1 MICGIVGASDF
12 AWFYIAFPPSILMPL
27 FLQIFP
33 SPWRAVLAIF
43 SCAAAQSVIAAAPAV
58 TTAYPAKPIRIVVP
72 FAPGGGT
79 DLMARAIAVR
89 YTETWG
95 QPVIVDNRS
104 GGGGNIGTD
113 IVAKAPADGHT
124 LLFNTNA
131 TIVINPHLGKISFDP
146 INDFAPVTQAAVLP
160 FALLLH
166 PSVPAKSVAELVALV
181 RAKPG
186 EFNYGSSGNGGGA
199 HLAGESLRTM
209 AKLSMTH
216 VPYKGASPALVAL
229 LGGEVRFMFV
239 SILTATPL
247 IDSGKV
253 RVIGVSSKKRS
264 PSLPNVPA
272 VGETPGLAG
281 FESDLWYGLL
291 APAKTP
297 PTIVDKLYQETRRIL
312 LLAEIRNRFEPSGT
326 SIVGNSPAEF
336 TKIIK
341 DDYAR
346 WAGVIKAAGVK
357 LE

>member
-146 INDFAPVTQAAVLP
+146 INDFAPVTLAAVLP

-346 WAGVIKAAGVK
+346 WAGVIKAAGVR

>member
-291 APAKTP
+291 AKTP

-346 WAGVIKAAGVK
+346 WAGVIKAAGVR

>member
-1 MICGIVGASDF
+1 
-12 AWFYIAFPPSILMPL
+12 MPL
-27 FLQIFP
+27 HLLKSCP
-33 SPWRAVLAIF
+33 PWRVV
-43 SCAAAQSVIAAAPAV
+43 AAALFAIAAMPVVAAAPV
-58 TTAYPAKPIRIVVP
+58 AYPAKPIRLIVP

-79 DLMARAIAVR
+79 DIMARAIAVR

-95 QPVIVDNRS
+95 QPVVVDNRA
-104 GGGGNIGTD
+104 GGGGNIGTE
-113 IVAKAPADGHT
+113 IVAKSLADGHT

-131 TIVINPHLGKISFDP
+131 TIVINPHLSQLGKINFDP
-146 INDFAPVTQAAVLP
+146 LRDFAPVTQAATLP

-166 PSVPAKSVAELVALV
+166 PSVPAKSVTELVALIQS
-181 RAKPG
+181 KPG

-209 AKLSMTH
+209 AKLDMTH
-216 VPYKGASPALVAL
+216 IPYKGAAPALVAL

-247 IDSGKV
+247 IESGKV

-264 PSLPNVPA
+264 PSLPQVPA

-297 PTIVDKLYQETRRIL
+297 PAIVDKLYLETRRIL
-312 LLAEIRNRFEPSGT
+312 LLPEVRNRFEPSGT
-326 SIVGNSPAEF
+326 NVVGNSPAAF
-336 TKIIK
+336 SKIIR
-341 DDYAR
+341 DDFAR

-357 LE
+357 ID

>member
-1 MICGIVGASDF
+1 MSTVCLTLRSL
-12 AWFYIAFPPSILMPL
+12 W
-27 FLQIFP
+27 
-33 SPWRAVLAIF
+33 
-43 SCAAAQSVIAAAPAV
+43 CAAGALLICVAVQNVVAATPSTA
-58 TTAYPAKPIRIVVP
+58 TAYPARPIRMIVT
-72 FAPGGGT
+72 FAPGGGA
-79 DLMARAIAVR
+79 DMMARTITVR

-95 QPVIVDNRS
+95 QPVIVDNRA

-146 INDFAPVTQAAVLP
+146 IGDFAPVTQAAVLP

-166 PSVPAKSVAELVALV
+166 PTVPAKSVAELVSLV

-186 EFNYGSSGNGGGA
+186 EFNYGSSGSGGGA
-199 HLAGESLRTM
+199 HLAGESLRMM

-216 VPYKGASPALVAL
+216 VPYKGAAPALVAL
-229 LGGEVRFMFV
+229 LGGEIRFMFV

-264 PSLPNVPA
+264 PSLPNIPA
-272 VGETPGLAG
+272 VAETPGLAG

-297 PTIVDKLYQETRRIL
+297 PAIVDKLYQETRRIL
-312 LLAEIRNRFEPSGT
+312 LLPDVRNRFEPSGT
-326 SIVGNSPAEF
+326 NIVGNSPAEF
-336 TKIIK
+336 AKIIK
-341 DDYAR
+341 DDFAR
-346 WAGVIKAAGVK
+346 WGGVIKAAGLKV
-357 LE
+357 E